1 MNPQIL
7 ISTDEMQMAARR
19 DEPCLPSART
29 PGLRRHAPDMLCI
42 MRQWHNTGWRWRVMI
57 SRKQIGR
64 TFTKAFSD
72 RTHGGE
78 EAALAAA
85 RAWRDDVLRRYPPAS
100 KVELAVL
107 VRKHNTS
114 GRPGVFRR
122 TMHKSTKDG
131 RRAIHVFWQ
140 AQTPLCVTP
149 MRTRSFSVA
158 KFGEDG
164 AYRLAVAAR
173 EEFEALLDDDAGGV

>member
-1 MNPQIL
+1 MNLQKL
-7 ISTDEMQMAARR
+7 ISTDEPRTAARG
-19 DEPCLPSART
+19 DEPCPPST
-29 PGLRRHAPDMLCI
+29 CTTGLRRHAPDMLCI

-85 RAWRDDVLRRYPPAS
+85 RAWRDDVLRCHPPAS
-100 KVELAVL
+100 KAELAVL

-131 RRAIHVFWQ
+131 RGAIHVFWQ

-158 KFGEDG
+158 KFGEEG

-173 EEFEALLDDDAGGV
+173 EEFEALLNEAGGV